1 MTFAGDSGQF
11 AQAIIAHGFARASL
25 RGGTE
30 VLPGVR
36 NMKVKKRRQRGR
48 GEARL
53 SGHATICRLDLDD
66 TRANTCRMKVRALV
80 SSFLLAAVSIGA
92 VNGRLQAGA
101 APSQLPESALQLTPS
116 EIKIY
121 KSTETL

>member
-92 VNGRLQAGA
+92 VGAGPQQPA
-101 APSQLPESALQLTPS
+101 APPPTPELPQHLTP
-116 EIKIY
+116 
-121 KSTETL
+121 